1 MSVIAVAMNGT
12 PSTDSATEVST
23 RTNQAMLSLAAT
35 LATKTKWKNTRNYWD
50 LPASLCSRL
59 AKQHICQQDVKLARS
74 DGKDGVN
81 VYLRKGLHKSCFSTM
96 CAKAA
101 ATGGAKPLNNVTDL
115 SAAATET
122 RQAHKD
128 FCASC
133 AIIGRAADKQ
143 EQPLFWL
150 RPFFQ
155 SLRQLC
161 WV

>member
-35 LATKTKWKNTRNYWD
+35 LATKTKRKNTRNSWD

-59 AKQHICQQDVKLARS
+59 AKQHIGQQDVKLARS

-81 VYLRKGLHKSCFSTM
+81 AYLRKGLRNSFSTM

-101 ATGGAKPLNNVTDL
+101 ATGEAKPLNNVTDL

-122 RQAHKD
+122 RTPPSSVLPWAPL
-128 FCASC
+128 
-133 AIIGRAADKQ
+133 AAMT
-143 EQPLFWL
+143 LL
-150 RPFFQ
+150 RLMF
-155 SLRQLC
+155 
-161 WV
+161 